1 MKNACLRELV
11 LKNRSYRRFDGKH
24 RIPMATLRNLV
35 DLARLAP
42 TGGNK
47 QSLRFRLINRPSQC
61 ALVFPHLA
69 WAGYLE
75 DWKGPVES
83 ERPTAYIVILNDT
96 RVSNSPGNDTGIAAQ
111 TLMLGA
117 VEAGLGGCMIGSV
130 SRGALHKKLELAP
143 ELQIALVLA
152 LGKPVESVV
161 LTRVK
166 NNDIRY
172 WRDDTG
178 VHHVPKRSSR
188 ELIV

>member
-1 MKNACLRELV
+1 MDNPGLHELV

-24 RIPMATLRNLV
+24 RVPMATLRHLV

-47 QSLRFRLINRPSQC
+47 QSLRFRLINRPPQC
-61 ALVFPHLA
+61 ALVYPHLA

-75 DWKGPVES
+75 DWTGPGES
-83 ERPTAYIVILNDT
+83 ERPTAYIIILNDT
-96 RVSNSPGNDTGIAAQ
+96 RISESPGNDTGIAAQ
-111 TLMLGA
+111 TMMLGA

-130 SRGALHKKLELAP
+130 SRGALHKKLELAQ
-143 ELQIALVLA
+143 ELHIALVLA
-152 LGKPVESVV
+152 LGKPVESVA

-172 WRDDTG
+172 WRDDAD
-178 VHHVPKRSSR
+178 VHYVPKRSLR